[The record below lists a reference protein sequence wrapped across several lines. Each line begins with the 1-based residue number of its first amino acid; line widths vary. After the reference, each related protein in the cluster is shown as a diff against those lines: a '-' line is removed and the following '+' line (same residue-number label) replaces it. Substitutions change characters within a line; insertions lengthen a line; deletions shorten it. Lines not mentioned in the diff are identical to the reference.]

1 MDESPAAA
9 AVAAVAAVAVP
20 PSPPPPPSPPAPPQS
35 PGCRVTV
42 FSTIHLV
49 DAIANQEPEVCLASG
64 YYPLEA
70 QLDLTR
76 SIRLTAVVPGGVR
89 IDAQGSEAVPRR
101 VMRVWGGATV
111 VLTGLVLT
119 GGVAPEDWQMAA
131 ASTTAASWLDRCDQ
145 SRNWS
150 TSGGGLYNSGNV
162 TISGG
167 SIVANNTASQN
178 GGGLYNESAAT

>member
-1 MDESPAAA
+1 M
-9 AVAAVAAVAVP
+9 
-20 PSPPPPPSPPAPPQS
+20 
-35 PGCRVTV
+35 TV
-42 FSTIHLV
+42 FSTSQLV

-76 SIRLTAVVPGGVR
+76 SIRLTAVEPGGVR

-101 VMRVWGGATV
+101 VMRVWKGATV

-119 GGVAPEDWQMAA
+119 GGVAPSDIPTFKGGGIYNEGAL
-131 ASTTAASWLDRCDQ
+131 TLDRCEVANNHADNYG
-145 SRNWS
+145 S
-150 TSGGGLYNSGNV
+150 GLYNKQGNV

-167 SIVANNTASQN
+167 SVVANNTAAFS
-178 GGGLYNESAAT
+178 GGGLFNTIFGNMTISGRLSSPITPQTITAAACPTAAT